1 MKNIISEVHRM
12 RVLAGLLNES
22 NENIKDQIQVWF
34 DLDGVLAD
42 MEGSLQKNEELIRLK
57 AELDKVVKEKFP
69 DWATL
74 TNDEL
79 KEKFKAGLEQDPNN
93 ADLKELKKAH
103 REYTNYVF
111 KIAGKSGFYASL
123 ALMPGA
129 VELVQKANNIVG
141 KKPNILTAPAGN
153 ENDPNNPS
161 VIEKNQWVKD
171 NFGDLVD
178 HIEITIDKGRVVK
191 SKYDILIDDRTKYVD
206 KFTSAGG
213 SAILYKDA
221 SQAEAELQKL
231 YDELMSGN

>member
-1 MKNIISEVHRM
+1 
-12 RVLAGLLNES
+12 
-22 NENIKDQIQVWF
+22 
-34 DLDGVLAD
+34 

-129 VELVQKANNIVG
+129 V
-141 KKPNILTAPAGN
+141 
-153 ENDPNNPS
+153 
-161 VIEKNQWVKD
+161 
-171 NFGDLVD
+171 
-178 HIEITIDKGRVVK
+178 
-191 SKYDILIDDRTKYVD
+191 
-206 KFTSAGG
+206 
-213 SAILYKDA
+213 
-221 SQAEAELQKL
+221 
-231 YDELMSGN
+231 